1 MKRVV
6 LLLFC
11 SLFTISVAFAQ
22 DAKKKNTKETVTFV
36 VDGMD
41 CANCV
46 KKIEKNIAFE
56 KGVTDLKCDL
66 STRTAMVTYR
76 SDKTTENKLAAA
88 FKKIGMEA
96 QSLEEGAEASAPE
109 HNHDD
114 QGHQH

>member
-11 SLFTISVAFAQ
+11 SLFTFSIAFAQ
-22 DAKKKNTKETVTFV
+22 DAKKKSNKETVTFV

-46 KKIEKNIAFE
+46 KKIEKNISFE
-56 KGVTDLKCDL
+56 KGVTDLVCDL
-66 STRTAMVTYR
+66 PTKTAKVTYR
-76 SDKTTENKLAAA
+76 SDKTDENKLTAA

-96 QSLEEGAEASAPE
+96 TSLEEGSDAPAKKNE
-109 HNHDD
+109 
-114 QGHQH
+114 HQHAH